1 MTSSKPDRS
10 GRPLAVITGG
20 SSGIGAA
27 FARRLAV
34 DHDIVLV
41 ARRPDRLESIRD
53 ELARDHPDG
62 RFDTVSADLSTSDGT
77 DAVTERLGRGGVELL
92 INNAG
97 AGYHGRFVDEVSDR
111 IAAEVAVDCVAVALL
126 TRAVLPSMVA
136 AGYGAIVNIA
146 STAAFQPVPTMAVY
160 GAAKAFVLSFSEA
173 LHVETRNTGVTI
185 LAVCPGGTDT
195 GFFDASGA
203 QFMTR
208 NRSTP
213 EAVVG
218 ATLAALARH
227 KSVEVPGIWNKMSSN
242 GYRFLPRSV
251 IARGSGWLVKAR

>member
-1 MTSSKPDRS
+1 MTSSNPDRP

-27 FARRLAV
+27 FARRLAA

-41 ARRPDRLESIRD
+41 ARRRDRLESICG
-53 ELARDHPDG
+53 ELARKEPYG
-62 RFDTVSADLSTSDGT
+62 RFETVIADLSTADGT
-77 DAVTERLGRGGVELL
+77 GAVAERLARGGVDLL

-97 AGYHGRFVDEVSDR
+97 AGYHGRLVDEPSDR
-111 IAAEVAVDCVAVALL
+111 IAAEIAVDCVAVALL

-136 AGYGAIVNIA
+136 AGHGAVVNIA

-173 LHVETRNTGVTI
+173 LHVETRDTGVTI

-203 QFMTR
+203 QFMTKK
-208 NRSTP
+208 RSTP
-213 EAVVG
+213 EQVVD
-218 ATLAALARH
+218 AALAAVRGH
-227 KSVEVPGIWNKMSSN
+227 KAVEVPGIRNKLSSI

-251 IARGSGWLVKAR
+251 IARGSGRIVKAR